1 MKINMDFA
9 EQLYTFRQRVMS
21 LKPRDIRPLY
31 YTYQIYKY
39 LFVFPLFAAGTL
51 LFGTLAAVLAVFIN
65 QKIGSLMGV
74 IWARFSCLIIPMT
87 VKVIGRE
94 NADPGHS
101 YIVIANHQSQTD
113 IFAIYG
119 WLPFDFKWVMK
130 MELRTAPVIGYACH
144 KLGHVFIDRSNSE
157 AARKSINA
165 AKKNIA
171 VGTSIVFFPEGTRSD
186 DGRLNE
192 FKKGA
197 FHLALEMGL
206 PILPVTI
213 IGTRDVLP
221 NRSTGLFPGRALMI
235 IHEPVSIDGYDEKNI
250 PELIARTREIIDRPL
265 RQETYS

>member
-9 EQLYTFRQRVMS
+9 EQLYTFRQRVLS

-39 LFVFPLFAAGTL
+39 LFVFPVFAAGTL

-74 IWARFSCLIIPMT
+74 IWARFSCLIIPMS

-94 NADPGHS
+94 KADPDQS
-101 YIVIANHQSQTD
+101 YIVTANHQSQTD

-130 MELRTAPVIGYACH
+130 MELRRAPVIGYACH

-157 AARKSINA
+157 AARKSISA

-171 VGTSIVFFPEGTRSD
+171 GGTSIVFFPEGTRSD
-186 DGRLNE
+186 DGRLHE

-206 PILPVTI
+206 PVLPVTI
-213 IGTRDVLP
+213 IGTGDVLP
-221 NRSTGLFPGRALMI
+221 NRSTGLFPGRASMI
-235 IHEPVSIDGYDEKNI
+235 IHEPVSTAGYNEKNLT
-250 PELIARTREIIDRPL
+250 ELIARTREIIDRPL
-265 RQETYS
+265 RQETYR